1 VREGGQGWASYMT
14 VGNQQGEAK
23 KIMMKTPSG
32 KLIPFEVWI
41 KGHNVNSIVN
51 DIKKMLVLTNKEVAR
66 LAALRVRD
74 PSNQLVP
81 HPDARLAL
89 EYTYFMMLLL
99 VVDTTKPIPVDDE
112 PAAET
117 QQPVK

>member
-1 VREGGQGWASYMT
+1 MST
-14 VGNQQGEAK
+14 GNQQQGEAK
-23 KIMMKTPSG
+23 KIMMRTPSG
-32 KLIPFEVWI
+32 KVIPFEIWI
-41 KGHNVNSIVN
+41 KQHNVTNIVN

-74 PSNQLVP
+74 PANQLVP

-112 PAAET
+112 PPAET